1 MRKIRFVF
9 VSLSAC
15 AGLALPPAA
24 CLAESVD
31 WRYSM
36 GLHDTMVPDV
46 NSDTFGLNG
55 SLSVDKRTD
64 AGRHYFGSFDL
75 FVDRDQ
81 DHLDP
86 DHIPIWWMLHLGTDG
101 RFWQPGNGGYAA
113 WTADINTRMNT
124 VSSIERQ
131 IKALPA
137 IVLGYDGDSFEASLK
152 GGVGYFFQEIDDDAP
167 KLRGFDRTGLRQTT
181 FAESLGG
188 SASVRLG
195 SSGTLSGTAQGWW
208 DGGDWLETEYG
219 AEIRFGLDRWVHA
232 AGSELVFS
240 VEAHEYNLDIYPHS
254 PAGEPVLGWD
264 DDLMIRLSYSG
275 VWHR

>member
-1 MRKIRFVF
+1 MRKARPLLI
-9 VSLSAC
+9 AC
-15 AGLALPPAA
+15 FLGTPSVLLAPASP
-24 CLAESVD
+24 AESVD
-31 WRYSM
+31 WRYSL
-36 GLHDTMVPDV
+36 GLHDTRVPDV
-46 NSDTFGLNG
+46 SSDTFGING
-55 SLSVDKRTD
+55 SLAVDKRTD
-64 AGRHYFGSFDL
+64 AGSHYFGSFDL
-75 FVDRDQ
+75 FVDHDQ

-101 RFWQPGNGGYAA
+101 KFWQPGNGGYAG
-113 WTADINTRMNT
+113 WTADVNTRMNT

-181 FAESLGG
+181 FGESLAGR
-188 SASVRLG
+188 ASVRLG
-195 SSGTLSGTAQGWW
+195 SSGKLSGTAQGWW
-208 DGGDWLETEYG
+208 DSGDWLETEYG
-219 AEIRFGLDRWVHA
+219 AEFRFDISHWVKA
-232 AGSELVFS
+232 EDSELVFS

-254 PAGEPVLGWD
+254 PAGEPVLDWN

>member
-1 MRKIRFVF
+1 
-9 VSLSAC
+9 
-15 AGLALPPAA
+15 
-24 CLAESVD
+24 
-31 WRYSM
+31 
-36 GLHDTMVPDV
+36 MVPDV
-46 NSDTFGLNG
+46 SSDTFGFNG

-101 RFWQPGNGGYAA
+101 RFWQPGNGGYAG

-181 FAESLGG
+181 FGESLGG
-188 SASVRLG
+188 GASVRLG
-195 SSGTLSGTAQGWW
+195 NSGKLSGTAQGWW

-219 AEIRFGLDRWVHA
+219 AEFRFGLDRWVHA
-232 AGSELVFS
+232 AGSEFVFS
-240 VEAHEYNLDIYPHS
+240 VEAHEYNLDMYPHS

-264 DDLMIRLSYSG
+264 DDLMFRLSYSG